1 MKFEL
6 EHLGVKYRGDL
17 DAATSLAIGL
27 DFDGP
32 QPNHFGTAPASRQ
45 PLQFGDFVGNTQQ
58 GGCCNV
64 DVIELIPHCNGTHT
78 ESAGHIVDDDVFVG
92 SMASQAWYPAIVLT
106 MQPVPARETKETY
119 RPEFEPDDQVIGS
132 QMLKQAFQQYASLRP
147 SALIIRTL
155 PNDGSKSSRV
165 YDEQSKP
172 PFFSIEAMQFINQME
187 IQHLLVDMPS
197 VDRMYDDGLLTCHH
211 VYWNVPEGTHRV
223 TDDSWKDKTISEM
236 IFVPDR
242 IEDGFYLLN
251 LQVPAFF
258 TDAAPSR
265 PILFPCQPV

>member
-92 SMASQAWYPAIVLT
+92 SILNSGVCSMIPWSSGEVSLVARPT
-106 MQPVPARETKETY
+106 AREDSMRAATTTVAASRCGWPEEGFNPESNMARPMITVTTSY
-119 RPEFEPDDQVIGS
+119 RTGS
-132 QMLKQAFQQYASLRP
+132 TFA
-147 SALIIRTL
+147 T
-155 PNDGSKSSRV
+155 
-165 YDEQSKP
+165 
-172 PFFSIEAMQFINQME
+172 
-187 IQHLLVDMPS
+187 
-197 VDRMYDDGLLTCHH
+197 
-211 VYWNVPEGTHRV
+211 
-223 TDDSWKDKTISEM
+223 
-236 IFVPDR
+236 
-242 IEDGFYLLN
+242 
-251 LQVPAFF
+251 
-258 TDAAPSR
+258 
-265 PILFPCQPV
+265 